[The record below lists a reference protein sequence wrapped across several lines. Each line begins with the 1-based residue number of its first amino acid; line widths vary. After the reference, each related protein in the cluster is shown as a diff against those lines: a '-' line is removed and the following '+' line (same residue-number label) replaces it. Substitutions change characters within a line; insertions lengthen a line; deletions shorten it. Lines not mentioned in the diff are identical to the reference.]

1 MNQIKIFMD
10 TQKTMPAPPKAKKM
24 YHEEI
29 HHGDKRIDYY
39 NWMKNRND
47 PDILA
52 YLNAENEYTEAVMKD
67 TEKLQE
73 KLYNEYLSR
82 FKQDD
87 ISAPY
92 NFGEYLYYFKTQKDK
107 NYKIYFRRNK
117 KPNSE
122 EELILDVNIV
132 AEGSN
137 YCTAEIKPCHYNNIL
152 AYLIDTKGDYSNTIY
167 FKDLSNGN
175 LLPDKLICAGDLEWC
190 NDGRTIYYILSK
202 EGSMWKKVFR
212 HKLGTGQA
220 NDELIY
226 ETKNNKYYTSLRK
239 SKSNDYI
246 FIETGGF
253 KGCEIFYLDAHKPDA
268 KLNMFAKPE
277 DEMLCNLEHNG
288 DNFYIYTNFN
298 APNYRIMTAKIDNTD
313 KEFWKDF
320 IPAEENVKI
329 EWFQMFRDYFVIF
342 ERDSGIA
349 KIKVVN
355 LSDNSFHYISFPD
368 DVYSLWFQDN
378 FEFYTNCVRLVYTSL
393 NTPWSY
399 YDYDMKNRNLVLLKE
414 TWVSDD
420 FDKKDYTVKRIF
432 AKSHDSKSIPVT
444 LIFKNCMLKN
454 GTNPLLLESYGA
466 YGMST
471 ELYFNPVTLSL
482 LDRGFV
488 YAIAHIRGG
497 GEFGEQ
503 WYNEGK
509 LLNRKN
515 TFSDFISCAEYL
527 IEQKYSFHKGIAIT
541 GGSAGGTLMG
551 AVVNMRPD
559 LFKCVVALVPAVD
572 ELNFLFTPEFEN
584 SATHFDMVGDPN
596 IKEYYF
602 YIKSYTPYENIS
614 KQEYPHMLLT
624 AGWNDVNVNYTA
636 PVKFTARLREYKTDS
651 NILLLRTYM
660 ESAHFGPSG
669 RYNQYK
675 KAAFENAFILKCF
688 GMNE

>member
-1 MNQIKIFMD
+1 MN
-10 TQKTMPAPPKAKKM
+10 TQKTLPLPPKAKKI
-24 YHEEI
+24 YHDEI
-29 HHGDKRIDYY
+29 HHGDKRVDYY
-39 NWMKNRND
+39 NWIKDRND
-47 PDILA
+47 PDVLA
-52 YLNAENEYTEAVMKD
+52 YLKAENEYTNEIMKD
-67 TEKLQE
+67 AEKLQE

-87 ISAPY
+87 VSVPY
-92 NFGEYLYYFKTQKDK
+92 RFGQYIYYFKSIKGN
-107 NYKIYFRRNK
+107 NYRTYFRRNN
-117 KPNSE
+117 KPDSE
-122 EELILDVNIV
+122 EELILDVNAI
-132 AEGSN
+132 AESTN
-137 YCTAEIKPCHYNNIL
+137 YCTAVIKPSPDNTIL
-152 AYLIDTKGDYSNTIY
+152 AYLVDTRGDYSNTVY
-167 FKDLSNGN
+167 FKDLRDGH
-175 LLPDKLICAGDLEWC
+175 LLHDKLICTGDVEWC
-190 NDGRTIYYILSK
+190 NDSRTVYYTLCK
-202 EGSMWKKVFR
+202 EGSMYKKVFR
-212 HKLGTGQA
+212 HMPGKLQES
-220 NDELIY
+220 DELIY

-239 SKSNDYI
+239 SKSTDYI

-253 KGCEIFYLDAHKPDA
+253 KGCEVFYLDAHKPDA
-268 KLNMFAKPE
+268 KINMFSKPE
-277 DEMLCNLEHNG
+277 DDILFNLEHNR

-298 APNYRIMTAKIDNTD
+298 APNYRIMTSGIENTD
-313 KEFWKDF
+313 KEFWKEY
-320 IPAEENVKI
+320 IPARENAKI
-329 EWFQMFRDYFVIF
+329 EWFQMFKDFFVIH
-342 ERDSGIA
+342 ERDSGIT

-355 LSDNSFHYISFPD
+355 LADNSFHYIRFPD
-368 DVYSLWFQDN
+368 EVYSVWFQDN
-378 FEFYTNCVRLVYTSL
+378 YEFNSDCVRLVYTSL

-399 YDYDMKNRNLVLLKE
+399 FDYDMKNRNLILLKE

-420 FDKKDYTVKRIF
+420 FDKNNYTVKRIF

-444 LIFKNCMLKN
+444 LIFKNGMLKD
-454 GTNPLLLESYGA
+454 GTNPLLLESYGS

-497 GEFGEQ
+497 GELGEQ

-527 IEQKYSFHKGIAIT
+527 IEQKYSFKNGIAIT

-551 AVVNMRPD
+551 AVVNMRPG

-624 AGWNDVNVNYTA
+624 AGWNDVNVNYSA
-636 PVKFTARLREYKTDS
+636 PVKFTAKLREYKTDN
-651 NILLLRTYM
+651 NILILKTFM

-688 GMNE
+688 GINE